1 MNFSDAVI
9 DAVNARQFDRALDIY
24 AEWFIKAPAFFKQ
37 PNVNAITATH
47 YRNAASLARKALYDR
62 VHQQTSVSLRL
73 KKAIDFFFG
82 LVPKQFQHQ
91 LQQPSFF
98 YVPDLKAQPFYT
110 VAEIPALS
118 RLVSQINA
126 FKPELLTLGQQSYQ
140 YYVDSSGPVPNTNSW
155 QAVKHK
161 WFSTHLL
168 RGDERTECVTGKL
181 AECVDVL
188 AQEPVAHCPPHAAEA
203 FVSSLLPG
211 AEIPPHFGISNIKLT
226 VHIPLQVNS
235 ACWLKAGDE
244 IFHWSADASV
254 MIFDDSFLHSAAN
267 HSEHRREVLIFD
279 IWHPDLTSVERQGIA
294 HFMSQ
299 HQLWVEKYGKLAALD
314 AQI

>member
-1 MNFSDAVI
+1 MNYSE
-9 DAVNARQFDRALDIY
+9 AVNEAVNNQQFDVALDIY
-24 AEWFIKAPAFFKQ
+24 SEWFLNAPEFFQQVKVQ
-37 PNVNAITATH
+37 GSTATH
-47 YRNAASLARKALYDR
+47 YQNAASLARKALYDR
-62 VHQQTSVSLRL
+62 VHQQTSVSTRL
-73 KKAIDFFFG
+73 KKAVDFFFG
-82 LVPKQFQHQ
+82 LVSKQFQHQ
-91 LQQPSFF
+91 LQHPSFF

-110 VAEIPALS
+110 LAEIPALS
-118 RLVSQINA
+118 ELVSQINA

-155 QAVKHK
+155 QEVKHK

-168 RGDERTECVTGKL
+168 RGDERTEYVTGKL
-181 AECVDVL
+181 AECVDLL
-188 AQEPVAHCPPHAAEA
+188 AHELIAHCPPHAAEA

-226 VHIPLQVNS
+226 VHVPLEVNS
-235 ACWLKAGDE
+235 ACWLKAGE
-244 IFHWSADASV
+244 ETFHWSADAAV

-267 HSEHRREVLIFD
+267 HSEQRRDVLIFD
-279 IWHPDLTSVERQGIA
+279 IWHPDLTLSERQAIA